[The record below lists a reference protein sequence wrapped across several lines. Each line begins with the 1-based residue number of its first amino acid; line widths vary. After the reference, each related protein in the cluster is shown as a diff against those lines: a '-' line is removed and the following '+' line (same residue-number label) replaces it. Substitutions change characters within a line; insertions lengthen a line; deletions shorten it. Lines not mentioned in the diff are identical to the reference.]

1 MHFSWALV
9 RRSGL
14 DGDPSRSLHTDGW
27 PRVEPEQHLGWPSPL
42 RTCFSQRVGHSF
54 LRVVFRLCLRAP
66 CLQRRSAGRTG
77 TRSRPYLLRQL
88 IPVVSRFRR
97 QRRTIRHHLAWRI
110 SPRRQAC
117 RVRVN
122 SVGGSNCR
130 SKRLHSVDSET
141 KNVHAA
147 RRLFRGAR
155 LVLVQ
160 PSGRGLCM
168 AIVGPILRNVYRP
181 IQH

>member
-1 MHFSWALV
+1 MPFAWRVAARSAMASILGGPAL
-9 RRSGL
+9 RA
-14 DGDPSRSLHTDGW
+14 
-27 PRVEPEQHLGWPSPL
+27 
-42 RTCFSQRVGHSF
+42 CFSQRVGHSF
-54 LRVVFRLCLRAP
+54 FRVAFRLCLRAS
-66 CLQRRSAGRTG
+66 CLQEPEMNQRSHRSRTLPVRSAGRTG
-77 TRSRPYLLRQL
+77 TRSRPCLLRRL
-88 IPVVSRFRR
+88 IPVVCRFRR
-97 QRRTIRHHLAWRI
+97 QRRTIRHRAAWRI
-110 SPRRQAC
+110 SPRRSAC

-130 SKRLHSVDSET
+130 SKRLHSADLET

-155 LVLVQ
+155 LVLVP